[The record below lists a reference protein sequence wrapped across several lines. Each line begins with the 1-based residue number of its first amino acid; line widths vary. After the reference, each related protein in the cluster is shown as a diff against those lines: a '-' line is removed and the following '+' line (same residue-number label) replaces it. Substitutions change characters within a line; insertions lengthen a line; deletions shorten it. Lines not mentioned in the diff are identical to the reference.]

1 MLLQIVLAL
10 PLLILVEYFIYRN
23 FLLRGMVY
31 RRSTSQPSAFEGET
45 VKLVEEIENNSL
57 LPIAWMK
64 AESKISPRLKLASA
78 KNMEEAQTGYHRSVF
93 SIMPYYRIKRTHE
106 VACLQRG
113 DYNLGNVT
121 ITAGDILG
129 LSTRITSYDNE
140 TRLIVYPR
148 PLDNDRLVN
157 CFSSLQGDV
166 VVRRFINPDPFIV
179 AGVREYGPGDPMS
192 AISWKATAR
201 TNSLQVFK
209 YDFTANSNILL
220 LFNIDTS
227 SKQDQFPNEE
237 QCRQIEF
244 GIHFCAA
251 IVEKALKQ
259 GIATGFCSNGHFR
272 DSSQFVNIPARC
284 SKPQL
289 YTLLEALAKLQF
301 NRSLSFYTLLRNLR
315 GHIPRDTD
323 ILIVSLYS
331 DESIEEEI
339 RHIRREGRKVEVMLI
354 QEGGV
359 F

>member
-10 PLLILVEYFIYRN
+10 PLLILVEYFIYRQ
-23 FLLRGMVY
+23 FLLRGMTY
-31 RRSTSQPSAFEGET
+31 RRSISQSTAFEGEK
-45 VKLVEEIENNSL
+45 VYLVEEIENNSL

-78 KNMEEAQTGYHRSVF
+78 KNMEEAQEGYHRSVF

-106 VACLQRG
+106 VTCLQRG
-113 DYNLGNVT
+113 DYNVGNVT
-121 ITAGDILG
+121 ITSGDILG
-129 LSTRITSYDNE
+129 LTTKITSYENE
-140 TRLIVYPR
+140 TRLIVYPS
-148 PLDNDRLVN
+148 PLNNDRLVN
-157 CFSSLQGDV
+157 CFRSLQGDA

-179 AGVREYGPGDPMS
+179 AGVREYRPGDPMS

-209 YDFTANSNILL
+209 YDFTANSNILI

-227 SKQDQFPNEE
+227 SKQDRFPNEE

-251 IVEKALKQ
+251 ILEKAIKQ
-259 GIATGFCSNGHFR
+259 GTATGFCTNGHFR
-272 DSSQFVNIPARC
+272 DSSEFVNIPARC

-289 YTLLEALAKLQF
+289 YTVLEALAKLQF
-301 NRSLSFYTLLRNLR
+301 DRSLSFYTLLRNLR
-315 GHIPRDTD
+315 GEIPRDTD

-339 RHIRREGRKVEVMLI
+339 LYLRREGRQVEVMLI